1 MKHVEWLTT
10 NFQDSIA
17 SAELNALG
25 VYLLWSLVFVVFAL
39 LEFAFVV
46 MLSRAP
52 SVSKKNFHGS
62 ATEKRTHFIAERL
75 HQRKIANK
83 ASSAVDRRE
92 KGDQQLKDRKWMKVI
107 SKMPPIHIVDL
118 VSFCLYIFL
127 FISFNTFY
135 WMNYQMFKK

>member
-1 MKHVEWLTT
+1 MKHVEWPTT

-46 MLSRAP
+46 MLSRVP
-52 SVSKKNFHGS
+52 SISKKNFHGS
-62 ATEKRTHFIAERL
+62 TEEKRTHFIAERL
-75 HQRKIANK
+75 RQRKIANK

-92 KGDQQLKDRKWMKVI
+92 EGDEQLKDRKWMKVI

-127 FISFNTFY
+127 FISFNTLY
-135 WMNYQMFKK
+135 WMNYQMFKE